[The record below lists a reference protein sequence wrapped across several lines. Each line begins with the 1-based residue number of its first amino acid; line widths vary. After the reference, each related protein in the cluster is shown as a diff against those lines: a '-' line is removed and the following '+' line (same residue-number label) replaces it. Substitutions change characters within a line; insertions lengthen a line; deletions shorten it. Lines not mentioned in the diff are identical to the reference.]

1 MYYHPEGERRG
12 DNLVQ
17 NQKLL
22 TALGIPQASIT
33 YGENQSVAERY
44 NF

>member
-17 NQKLL
+17 KLK
-22 TALGIPQASIT
+22 IPQASIT
-33 YGENQSVAERY
+33 YAENQSVAET
-44 NF
+44 